1 MKTIR
6 RSLSFGKESRT
17 RKPHAADTPPE
28 PAAPPSAPPAAPPQ
42 RPEAAEAGV
51 SKLRRTLSFGKK
63 KEAPSSPS
71 LSAQEAQASQHPAP
85 SGKSE
90 RFVAERR
97 QKSADELETY
107 VQKMTMLQETPLVSV
122 AIGASELAPSPASPA
137 AAKASDD
144 AQQDGG
150 STVPASTSTD
160 ETDQTAP
167 AIDLSEW
174 RDVGPDMPD
183 WCDTACDSAGTGGS
197 TPLRAEQLGGA
208 SAPWAG
214 PDAGAGAPRSAAG
227 ASADPSPV
235 VVVMA
240 SGDSSDAVGSPRA
253 GSAGRQPPRD
263 EEALA
268 AASRAKARAKSKAVA
283 AAAAAAGPRTSAA
296 EQPAAAPAVAAPSPL
311 RTAGATLRRNLS
323 FGRDKKK
330 PSPKTAPPVPLPP
343 LPAPP
348 PVVSV
353 AFRPSAGEME
363 EPDLLDYLAQIES
376 ERSRQSSDVGRRLSM

>member
-1 MKTIR
+1 
-6 RSLSFGKESRT
+6 
-17 RKPHAADTPPE
+17 
-28 PAAPPSAPPAAPPQ
+28 
-42 RPEAAEAGV
+42 
-51 SKLRRTLSFGKK
+51 
-63 KEAPSSPS
+63 
-71 LSAQEAQASQHPAP
+71 
-85 SGKSE
+85 
-90 RFVAERR
+90 
-97 QKSADELETY
+97 
-107 VQKMTMLQETPLVSV
+107 MTMLQETPLVSV

-137 AAKASDD
+137 AAKASED

-174 RDVGPDMPD
+174 RDVGPDTPD
-183 WCDTACDSAGTGGS
+183 WCDTVCDSAGS
-197 TPLRAEQLGGA
+197 TPVRAEQLGGA

-214 PDAGAGAPRSAAG
+214 PDPGAGAPRSAAG

-296 EQPAAAPAVAAPSPL
+296 EHPAAAPAVAAPSPL
-311 RTAGATLRRNLS
+311 RAAGATLKRNLS